1 LNYCIFVEEI
11 NTQIVILI
19 ALTGASILFCK
30 KKILRKAGI
39 WITSKAR
46 AIRSLINMIEEE
58 YIRLIFGLKLRQIRT
73 DKNLS
78 LFGLAKVT
86 GLSKSYLNEIEK
98 GKKYPKRDK
107 ILLLSEALDST
118 YDQMVSLKLDK
129 NLAPIGEIL
138 QSRIL
143 KEIPLDIFGIK
154 ESNLIDIIAEAP
166 VKVNAFI
173 STLFEIAKHYNL
185 TRESFFLAA
194 LRSYQ
199 EANNNY
205 FDEIELQVEK
215 FAKAYSLDLTQK
227 LSVADLEEIL
237 VDEYGYTI
245 NNEELT
251 EHEELVYLRSVFVPK
266 SKTLLISKSADVSQ
280 RMFIYAKEIAY
291 NYMEISDRLYTF
303 SWIKF
308 ESFDQV
314 LNNFFASYF
323 AGALL
328 IPRKELVK
336 ELKVVFEKKTFN
348 PTDFTDLILKFTDS
362 PETFYQRLTNIL
374 PKDFNL
380 KNLFFLR
387 FNYKPER
394 NDFQLTKELHI
405 TNLLEPH
412 ANENNEHY
420 CRRWVSIKTLSTI
433 PNSDENHLFDTQ
445 ISSYNHTDNEYF
457 VMSSATK
464 DPFRNGYYRSIALG
478 IMISSHS
485 QSKIQFLEDE
495 TIKRRKVGVTCETC
509 SIEDCLERVAPPKKI
524 ERKQRFEKIDKVVQL
539 LMEKYS

>member
-1 LNYCIFVEEI
+1 
-11 NTQIVILI
+11 
-19 ALTGASILFCK
+19 
-30 KKILRKAGI
+30 
-39 WITSKAR
+39 
-46 AIRSLINMIEEE
+46 MIEEE

-73 DKNLS
+73 EKNLS

-107 ILLLSEALDST
+107 ILLLAEALDST

-143 KEIPLDIFGIK
+143 KEIPLEIFGIK

-166 VKVNAFI
+166 LKVNAFI

-205 FDEIELQVEK
+205 FDDLELLVEK
-215 FAKAYSLDLTQK
+215 FAKAYSLDLTKK
-227 LSVADLEEIL
+227 LNVEDLEEIL

-245 NNEELT
+245 NNDELT
-251 EHEELVYLRSVFVPK
+251 QHDELVYLRSVFVPK
-266 SKTLLISKSADVSQ
+266 SKTLLISKSTDASQ

-336 ELKVVFEKKTFN
+336 ELKLFFEQKSFN
-348 PTDFTDLILKFTDS
+348 PNQFTDLIAKFTDS
-362 PETFYQRLTNIL
+362 PETFYQRLTNVL
-374 PKDFNL
+374 PKDFNF

-394 NDFQLTKELHI
+394 GDFQLTKELHI

-420 CRRWVSIKTLSTI
+420 CRRWISIKTLKEI
-433 PNSDENHLFDTQ
+433 PNSDSNHLFDAQ
-445 ISSYNHTDNEYF
+445 ISSYNHTENEYL
-457 VMSSATK
+457 VLSSATK

-485 QSKIQFLEDE
+485 QSKMLFLDDASV
-495 TIKRRKVGVTCETC
+495 KRVRVGVTCESC
-509 SIEDCLERVAPPKKI
+509 SIMDCIERVAPPKKL
-524 ERKQRFEKIDKVVQL
+524 ERKQRFESIDAVVQSL
-539 LMEKYS
+539 IEKYS